1 MRAVNCGSGK
11 SELLTVNRQLRTPLT
26 PTSPSR
32 AIDPVA
38 RREIIVG
45 ILLAMFLAAL
55 DQTIVAPALPTIGSS
70 VGNAEYLSW
79 IVTAYL
85 LTATAV
91 TPLYGKL
98 ADIRGRRPVIF
109 GAIGIFVAGSIISAA
124 ARSMLVL
131 VIGRAIQGV
140 GGGGLGALAMTV
152 IGDVVA
158 PRERGQYQG
167 YISGMW
173 GIASLAGPIVGG
185 FLAHKLHW
193 SMIFWINLPLAALAV
208 AVLHNPLKK
217 LPPVRG
223 RHWLDL
229 LGAGLMILATTSLM
243 LVLTWAGSRY
253 AWTSPQILGLTAVS
267 LVFWVLF
274 GLRIRHCEEPI
285 LPIEVL
291 RNPVVATAT
300 GSNFFSMAVNLGL
313 GVYIPLYL
321 QGVRHLDPTSAGV
334 SLVPLMVSMVCG
346 AAFSGWMT
354 TRLRHYKR
362 VALIGIT
369 TAALA
374 LFWLAAWAST
384 LTYVGLEAFF
394 MVIGAGVGTSFP
406 LVIVCVQNAVDPAH
420 LGVATGATTFLRSLG
435 GAMGVSVLGAV
446 FLSYGFAQ
454 KVEAAKGLSDLAAR
468 AGAAFAAIFLTAG
481 IGLVI
486 ADVFLLLMEEK
497 PLRSGLSD

>member
-1 MRAVNCGSGK
+1 MNRPVQT
-11 SELLTVNRQLRTPLT
+11 ELSQP
-26 PTSPSR
+26 SPGQT
-32 AIDPVA
+32 IDPAA

-45 ILLAMFLAAL
+45 VLLAMFLAAL

-70 VGNAEYLSW
+70 LGNAEYLSW

-109 GAIGIFVAGSIISAA
+109 GAIGIFVAGSIISAS

-152 IGDVVA
+152 IGDLVA

-185 FLAHKLHW
+185 FLTHKLHW
-193 SMIFWINLPLAALAV
+193 SMIFWINLPLAALAIV
-208 AVLHNPLKK
+208 VLNSPLKK
-217 LPPVRG
+217 LPPTHGHHR
-223 RHWLDL
+223 LDL
-229 LGAGLMILATTSLM
+229 LGAGLVILATTALM
-243 LVLTWAGSRY
+243 MVLTWGGSRY
-253 AWTSPQILGLTAVS
+253 AWASAQIFVLMAVS

-291 RNPVVATAT
+291 KNPIVATASA
-300 GSNFFSMAVNLGL
+300 SNFFSMGVNLGL

-321 QGVRHLDPTSAGV
+321 QGVRHLDPSSAGL
-334 SLVPLMVSMVCG
+334 SLVPLMGSMVCG

-354 TRLRHYKR
+354 TRLKHYKR
-362 VALIGIT
+362 VALIGVT
-369 TAALA
+369 TAALG
-374 LFWLAAWAST
+374 LFSLAVWAGS
-384 LTYVGLEAFF
+384 LPYLGFEAVL

-406 LVIVCVQNAVDPAH
+406 LVIVCVQN
-420 LGVATGATTFLRSLG
+420 
-435 GAMGVSVLGAV
+435 
-446 FLSYGFAQ
+446 
-454 KVEAAKGLSDLAAR
+454 
-468 AGAAFAAIFLTAG
+468 
-481 IGLVI
+481 
-486 ADVFLLLMEEK
+486 
-497 PLRSGLSD
+497 

>member
-1 MRAVNCGSGK
+1 VHLAN
-11 SELLTVNRQLRTPLT
+11 SELRTVNPRLPTQLTH
-26 PTSPSR
+26 TSPSR
-32 AIDPVA
+32 AIDPAA
-38 RREIIVG
+38 RRDVIVG
-45 ILLAMFLAAL
+45 VLLAMFLAAL
-55 DQTIVAPALPTIGSS
+55 DQTIVAPALPTVGSWL
-70 VGNAEYLSW
+70 GNAEYLSW
-79 IVTAYL
+79 IVTVYL

-109 GAIGIFVAGSIISAA
+109 GAIGIFVAGSIISAL

-152 IGDVVA
+152 IGDGVA

-193 SMIFWINLPLAALAV
+193 SMIFWINLPLAALAI
-208 AVLHNPLKK
+208 AVLNNPLKK
-217 LPPVRG
+217 LPAVRG
-223 RHWLDL
+223 QHRLDL
-229 LGAGLMILATTSLM
+229 LGAGLVILATTSLM
-243 LVLTWAGSRY
+243 LVLTWGGSRY
-253 AWTSPQILGLTAVS
+253 AWASPQILGLTAVS

-274 GLRIRHCEEPI
+274 GLRIRNCDEPI

-291 RNPVVATAT
+291 KNPIVATAT
-300 GSNFFSMAVNLGL
+300 ASNFFSMAVNLGL

-321 QGVRHLDPTSAGV
+321 QGVRHLDPSSAGM
-334 SLVPLMVSMVCG
+334 SLVPLMASMVCG

-362 VALIGIT
+362 VALIGVT
-369 TAALA
+369 AAALA
-374 LFWLAAWAST
+374 LFTLAALVGT
-384 LTYVGLEAFF
+384 LPYFGLEAFF

-420 LGVATGATTFLRSLG
+420 LGVATGAVTFLRSLG

-454 KVEAAKGLSDLAAR
+454 NAEAAKGLSDLGPR

-486 ADVFLLLMEEK
+486 TDVFLLLMEEK
-497 PLRSGLSD
+497 PLRSGPST

>member
-1 MRAVNCGSGK
+1 
-11 SELLTVNRQLRTPLT
+11 VNRQLPAQLT
-26 PTSPSR
+26 RTSPSQ
-32 AIDPVA
+32 AIDPAA
-38 RREIIVG
+38 RRDIIVG
-45 ILLAMFLAAL
+45 VLLAMFPAAL

-70 VGNAEYLSW
+70 LGNAEYLSW

-85 LTATAV
+85 LTGTAV

-98 ADIRGRRPVIF
+98 ADIRGRKPVIF
-109 GAIGIFVAGSIISAA
+109 GAIGIFVAGSIISAL

-140 GGGGLGALAMTV
+140 GGGGLGALSMTV

-193 SMIFWINLPLAALAV
+193 SMIFWINLPLAAVAI
-208 AVLHNPLKK
+208 AVLNNPLKK
-217 LPPVRG
+217 LAPVRG
-223 RHWLDL
+223 EHRLDL
-229 LGAGLMILATTSLM
+229 PGAGLVILATTFLM

-253 AWTSPQILGLTAVS
+253 AWTSPQIFGLTAVS
-267 LVFWVLF
+267 LVFWTLF
-274 GLRIRHCEEPI
+274 GLRVRYCDEPI

-300 GSNFFSMAVNLGL
+300 ASNFFSMAVNLGL
-313 GVYIPLYL
+313 SVYIPLYL
-321 QGVRHLDPTSAGV
+321 QGVRHLDPTSAGM
-334 SLVPLMVSMVCG
+334 SLAPLMASMVCG

-354 TRLRHYKR
+354 TRLRRYKR
-362 VALIGIT
+362 VALIGVT

-374 LFWLAAWAST
+374 LFSLAAWASA
-384 LTYVGLEAFF
+384 LPYLGLETLFI
-394 MVIGAGVGTSFP
+394 VIGAGVGTSFP
-406 LVIVCVQNAVDPAH
+406 LVIVCVQNAVDPAN
-420 LGVATGATTFLRSLG
+420 LGVATGAVTFLRSLG
-435 GAMGVSVLGAV
+435 GAMGVSVLGAI
-446 FLSYGFAQ
+446 FLGYGFAQ
-454 KVEAAKGLSDLAAR
+454 NVEAGRGLSDLGPQ
-468 AGAAFAAIFLTAG
+468 AGTAFSAIFLTAG

-486 ADVFLLLMEEK
+486 TGVFLLLMEERR
-497 PLRSGLSD
+497 LRSGHAE

>member
-1 MRAVNCGSGK
+1 
-11 SELLTVNRQLRTPLT
+11 
-26 PTSPSR
+26 
-32 AIDPVA
+32 
-38 RREIIVG
+38 
-45 ILLAMFLAAL
+45 
-55 DQTIVAPALPTIGSS
+55 
-70 VGNAEYLSW
+70 
-79 IVTAYL
+79 
-85 LTATAV
+85 
-91 TPLYGKL
+91 
-98 ADIRGRRPVIF
+98 
-109 GAIGIFVAGSIISAA
+109 
-124 ARSMLVL
+124 
-131 VIGRAIQGV
+131 
-140 GGGGLGALAMTV
+140 LGALSIIV

-193 SMIFWINLPLAALAV
+193 SMIFWINLPLAALAI
-208 AVLHNPLKK
+208 AVLSNPLKK

-223 RHWLDL
+223 RHRLDL
-229 LGAGLMILATTSLM
+229 LGAGLVILATTSLM
-243 LVLTWAGSRY
+243 LVLTWGGSRY

-291 RNPVVATAT
+291 KNPVVATAT
-300 GSNFFSMAVNLGL
+300 ASNFFSMAVNLGL

-321 QGVRHLDPTSAGV
+321 QVVRHLDPSSAGA

-362 VALIGIT
+362 VALIGVT

-384 LTYVGLEAFF
+384 LPYLGLEAFF

-435 GAMGVSVLGAV
+435 GRNGG
-446 FLSYGFAQ
+446 LSSGRCFPQ
-454 KVEAAKGLSDLAAR
+454 LWVGAKGGGR
-468 AGAAFAAIFLTAG
+468 
-481 IGLVI
+481 
-486 ADVFLLLMEEK
+486 
-497 PLRSGLSD
+497 

>member
-1 MRAVNCGSGK
+1 MSVETHTIPGR
-11 SELLTVNRQLRTPLT
+11 R
-26 PTSPSR
+26 
-32 AIDPVA
+32 IDPA
-38 RREIIVG
+38 TRRDIIVG
-45 ILLAMFLAAL
+45 VLLAMFLAAL

-70 VGNAEYLSW
+70 LGNAEYLSW

-109 GAIGIFVAGSIISAA
+109 GAIGIFVAGSIISALA
-124 ARSMLVL
+124 PSMLVL
-131 VIGRAIQGV
+131 VLGRAIQGI

-193 SMIFWINLPLAALAV
+193 SMIFWINIPLAALAI
-208 AVLHNPLKK
+208 AVLNKPLKK
-217 LPPVRG
+217 LPVVRSQH
-223 RHWLDL
+223 RLDL
-229 LGAGLMILATTSLM
+229 PGAGLVILATSTLM
-243 LVLTWAGSRY
+243 LVLTWGGSRY
-253 AWTSPQILGLTAVS
+253 AWWSPQILGLSAVS

-274 GLRIRHCEEPI
+274 GLRIGHCDEPI

-291 RNPVVATAT
+291 KNQVVTSATA
-300 GSNFFSMAVNLGL
+300 SNFFSMGVNLGL
-313 GVYIPLYL
+313 SVYIPLYL
-321 QGVRHLDPTSAGV
+321 QGVRHLDPSSAGM
-334 SLVPLMVSMVCG
+334 SLVPLMASMVSG

-354 TRLRHYKR
+354 TRLKHYKN
-362 VALIGIT
+362 VALVGVA
-369 TAALA
+369 TAAVA
-374 LFWLAAWAST
+374 LFSLAVWAST
-384 LTYVGLEAFF
+384 LPYLGLEAVF
-394 MVIGAGVGTSFP
+394 VVVGAGIGTSFP
-406 LVIVCVQNAVDPAH
+406 LVIVCVQNAVRPEH
-420 LGVATGATTFLRSLG
+420 LGVATGAATFLRSLG

-454 KVEAAKGLSDLAAR
+454 NAEAAKGLSDLGPR
-468 AGAAFAAIFLTAG
+468 ADAAFAMIFLTAG
-481 IGLVI
+481 IGLVL
-486 ADVFLLLMEEK
+486 AEVFLLLMEEK
-497 PLRSGLSD
+497 PLRSGSGGDL

>member
-1 MRAVNCGSGK
+1 MNRPAQT
-11 SELLTVNRQLRTPLT
+11 ELAQSSSSQT
-26 PTSPSR
+26 
-32 AIDPVA
+32 IDPAA
-38 RREIIVG
+38 RKEIIVG
-45 ILLAMFLAAL
+45 VLLAMFLAAL

-70 VGNAEYLSW
+70 LGNAEYLSW

-109 GAIGIFVAGSIISAA
+109 GAIGIFVAGSIISAL
-124 ARSMLVL
+124 ARSMLTL
-131 VIGRAIQGV
+131 IIGRAIQGI

-173 GIASLAGPIVGG
+173 GIASLAGPVVGG
-185 FLAHKLHW
+185 FLTHKLHW
-193 SMIFWINLPLAALAV
+193 SMIFWINLPLAAIAI
-208 AVLHNPLKK
+208 AVLNNPLKK
-217 LPPVRG
+217 LPPVRSKH
-223 RHWLDL
+223 RLDL
-229 LGAGLMILATTSLM
+229 LGAGLVILATTALM
-243 LVLTWAGSRY
+243 LVLTWGGSRY
-253 AWTSPQILGLTAVS
+253 AWISPEILALAAVS

-274 GLRIRHCEEPI
+274 GFRIHHCDEPI

-291 RNPVVATAT
+291 KNPVVATAT
-300 GSNFFSMAVNLGL
+300 ISNFFSMGVNLGL

-321 QGVRHLDPTSAGV
+321 QGVRHLDPSSAGV
-334 SLVPLMVSMVCG
+334 SLVPLMLSMVCG

-362 VALIGIT
+362 VALIGVT
-369 TAALA
+369 TAAIA
-374 LFWLAAWAST
+374 LFALAVWVNT
-384 LTYVGLEAFF
+384 LPYLGLEAVLI
-394 MVIGAGVGTSFP
+394 VIGVGVGTSFP

-420 LGVATGATTFLRSLG
+420 LGVATGAATFLRALG
-435 GAMGVSVLGAV
+435 GAMGVSTLGAV
-446 FLSYGFAQ
+446 FLSYGFGQ
-454 KVEAAKGLSDLAAR
+454 NPDAAKGLSDLGPQG
-468 AGAAFAAIFLTAG
+468 GAAFAAIFLTAG

-486 ADVFLLLMEEK
+486 TNLFLLLMEEK
-497 PLRSGLSD
+497 PLRSGHHGK